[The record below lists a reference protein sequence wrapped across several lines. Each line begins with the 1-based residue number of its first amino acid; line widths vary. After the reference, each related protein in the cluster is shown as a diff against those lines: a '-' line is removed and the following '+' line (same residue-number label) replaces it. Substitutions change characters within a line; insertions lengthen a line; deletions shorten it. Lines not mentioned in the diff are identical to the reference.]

1 MYSPGFEPRMQK
13 IVVVILLLL
22 LVCPALASGQESGSK
37 SHSLSY
43 GFVVDN
49 SGSFRLL
56 MERVIKLVNSVA
68 EKNADDDEAF
78 LLTFVDPQK
87 TRVRQELTSNKAE
100 LREATE
106 NMYVE
111 GGLSSILDAV
121 RLSIDYLTANVQNR
135 ADKKLALVLVSDG
148 DEAASPAKMDTV
160 VTAAKEANIRI
171 IVVGMSDEKVN
182 SKFLDRL
189 AKGTGGVAFYPRTP
203 KETEVVAESVASAL
217 RGK

>member
-1 MYSPGFEPRMQK
+1 MPGFESRMQK
-13 IVVVILLLL
+13 IVPFIFFLL
-22 LVCPALASGQESGSK
+22 LVCPALTLSQESGSK
-37 SHSLSY
+37 AHSLSY

-68 EKNADDDEAF
+68 DKNADDDEAF

-135 ADKKLALVLVSDG
+135 ADKKLALILVSDG
-148 DEAASPAKMDTV
+148 DEAAGMAKMETV
-160 VTAAKEANIRI
+160 VMAAKEANIKI

-189 AKGTGGVAFYPRTP
+189 AKGTGGIAFYPRTP
-203 KETEVVAESVASAL
+203 KETDAVADSVVSAL
-217 RGK
+217 KGK

>member
-1 MYSPGFEPRMQK
+1 MQRL
-13 IVVVILLLL
+13 ILFIFLIL
-22 LVCPALASGQESGSK
+22 LVCPALTSSQESSPK
-37 SHSLSY
+37 AHSLSY

-56 MERVIKLVNSVA
+56 MERVIKLVNFVA
-68 EKNADDDEAF
+68 DKNADGDEAF

-135 ADKKLALVLVSDG
+135 ADKKLALILISDG
-148 DEAASPAKMDTV
+148 DEPVSPAKMDAV
-160 VTAAKEANIRI
+160 VMAAKEANIRI
-171 IVVGMSDEKVN
+171 VVVGMSDEKVN

-189 AKGTGGVAFYPRTP
+189 AKGTGGIAFYPRTT
-203 KETEVVAESVASAL
+203 KETEAVAESVASAL